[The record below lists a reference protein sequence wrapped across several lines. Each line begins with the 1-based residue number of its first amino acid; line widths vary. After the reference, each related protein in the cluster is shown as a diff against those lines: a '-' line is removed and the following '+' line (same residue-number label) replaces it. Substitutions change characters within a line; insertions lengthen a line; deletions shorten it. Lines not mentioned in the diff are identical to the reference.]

1 MDNSWVNLIYNIYK
15 SNAISFIL
23 YCGVKRYIV
32 TLFTFFTLVV
42 LKSTCPRETLTES
55 WTNDVQQA
63 VSFDLTLR
71 KDINAAFSW
80 WWKTQLQGAE
90 LFLHYYSFA
99 IPYSSHRGQG
109 RLKLCKHKLGTFSC
123 AVILFIA
130 ASFKLICT
138 LYCFLQVQIQTT
150 IRNSIFHYVLHHID
164 QIRKAAE
171 IPNSCH

>member
-109 RLKLCKHKLGTFSC
+109 RLKLCKHKQHIQQCSNSVT
-123 AVILFIA
+123 
-130 ASFKLICT
+130 SFKLMYT
-138 LYCFLQVQIQTT
+138 LYCCSKNTFAFKYRFKQWSEISLFQ
-150 IRNSIFHYVLHHID
+150 YVLQPIKHGKE
-164 QIRKAAE
+164 QKY
-171 IPNSCH
+171 